1 MNPVQPGGLLPLITS
16 DYLPPAEAPNPILT
30 EAAVT
35 EPPLPPVTPVP
46 STSPSDGS
54 DGSAAP
60 ATPPNGQPKVATG
73 IFLSTMAMLLI
84 TLLLL

>member
-1 MNPVQPGGLLPLITS
+1 MNPVQPGGLLPLITP

-30 EAAVT
+30 EADVT

-46 STSPSDGS
+46 STSPSN
-54 DGSAAP
+54 GSAAP
-60 ATPPNGQPKVATG
+60 ATQPNGQPKVATG